1 MELYGT
7 NNFNEIAKVRGFILG
22 RKSKYTE
29 EDLFAKALDKNY
41 TIIYYDKEDNGRI
54 IEKGRIKLRCNIH
67 ECDFE
72 TSIIDF
78 MKNANNCPK
87 CDAEYRSKSR
97 SKSTIE
103 EAEEI
108 CKEKGYTLLTDKISN
123 CDDIIEYYCNIH
135 KDYGVQTTSLYGL
148 YKYENNCR
156 LCKAP
161 KGENHYNWKG
171 GIADDRERDNDSYEY
186 NRWRKSVYMRDS
198 YTCQACGSTGVRL
211 NAHHIKNYSSNEE
224 LRFEIT
230 NGITL
235 CEKCH
240 INGYEDSFHSI
251 YTNYNNTE
259 EQMQEYL
266 DKYRLKHGLIKKS
279 LDEIVKMDK

>member
-1 MELYGT
+1 MYYKNRQTIELDSCDEAKCKKDKKFLVNMELYGT

-22 RKSKYTE
+22 RKSKYSE

-41 TIIYYDKEDNGRI
+41 TIINYDKEDNGRI

-108 CKEKGYTLLTDKISN
+108 CCPLWS
-123 CDDIIEYYCNIH
+123 
-135 KDYGVQTTSLYGL
+135 
-148 YKYENNCR
+148 
-156 LCKAP
+156 
-161 KGENHYNWKG
+161 
-171 GIADDRERDNDSYEY
+171 
-186 NRWRKSVYMRDS
+186 
-198 YTCQACGSTGVRL
+198 
-211 NAHHIKNYSSNEE
+211 
-224 LRFEIT
+224 
-230 NGITL
+230 
-235 CEKCH
+235 
-240 INGYEDSFHSI
+240 
-251 YTNYNNTE
+251 
-259 EQMQEYL
+259 
-266 DKYRLKHGLIKKS
+266 
-279 LDEIVKMDK
+279 